1 EVIAHGIALQ
11 PGRTTAVGRIDRIPV
26 IALQG
31 APDQAFAAW
40 WTLALPVLDRL
51 SGRRPR
57 KSLELPLARKIASG
71 VGIAEIVLL
80 QRKQGA
86 WVTLAV
92 GDLSLDAI
100 ARAEAWLVVPGGA
113 EGFAA
118 GATVDGYMLRE

>member
-1 EVIAHGIALQ
+1 M
-11 PGRTTAVGRIDRIPV
+11 
-26 IALQG
+26 
-31 APDQAFAAW
+31 
-40 WTLALPVLDRL
+40 PVLDLL

-57 KSLELPLARKIASG
+57 RSLNLPLQRKIASG

-80 QRKQGA
+80 RRKQGA

-100 ARAEAWLVVPGGA
+100 ARAEAWLVVSGGA

-118 GATVDGYMLRE
+118 GAPVDGYMLRE